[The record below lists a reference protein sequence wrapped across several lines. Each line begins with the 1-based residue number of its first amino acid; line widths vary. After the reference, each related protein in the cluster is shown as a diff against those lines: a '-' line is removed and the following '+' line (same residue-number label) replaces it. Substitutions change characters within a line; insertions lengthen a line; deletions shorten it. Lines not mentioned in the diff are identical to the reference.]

1 MLCEKMR
8 APLDIST
15 LGGHR
20 KRRRRQRQ
28 FDQAEGRRARPQLEH
43 SQTCGGWSCTM
54 QELDDQAIWELI
66 STIEDELLADG
77 LDPKQRHFQLPVKAM
92 ERLGYTSFALSGP
105 HEPALLR
112 RIRAIHQTLY
122 RTKDV
127 AVGGLHGG
135 AFMFRGIAIE
145 VRVPMFFGS
154 VRIHPFEHNDLSPR
168 QKEWLASDPKQ
179 VEAYVSTFCDIFDF
193 AACLYSFNGYG
204 KPPDGAMHLLS
215 LAAFQLQ
222 GAGATLCAAFDERGA
237 IQSSLVGAELALKA
251 ALAGNG
257 ASEADLKGYGHD
269 LERLATTVRN
279 VYESFELTSVKAR
292 MRVLPKLVE
301 NRYSSD
307 QPSRM
312 ETGDIVMAS
321 QYIAGA
327 VARALTRG
335 SFRARL
341 LSK

>member
-1 MLCEKMR
+1 
-8 APLDIST
+8 
-15 LGGHR
+15 
-20 KRRRRQRQ
+20 
-28 FDQAEGRRARPQLEH
+28 
-43 SQTCGGWSCTM
+43 M
-54 QELDDQAIWELI
+54 QELSDQAIWELI

-77 LDPKQRHFQLPVKAM
+77 LDPKQRHFQLPIKAM

-127 AVGGLHGG
+127 AVGGLHRG
-135 AFMFRGIAIE
+135 AFVFRGIAVE

-154 VRIHPFEHNDLSPR
+154 VRIHPIEHIDLSPR
-168 QKEWLASDPKQ
+168 QKEWLASDPEQ
-179 VEAYVSTFCDIFDF
+179 VEAYLSTFCDIFDF
-193 AACLYSFNGYG
+193 AASLYSFDGYSE
-204 KPPDGAMHLLS
+204 PPDAAMHLLG

-222 GAGATLCAAFDERGA
+222 GASATLCVAFDERGA

-257 ASEADLKGYGHD
+257 ASDADLKGYGHD
-269 LERLATTVRN
+269 LERLANAVTG

-301 NRYSSD
+301 NRYSSA

-312 ETGDIVMAS
+312 ETGEIVMAS

-327 VARALTRG
+327 VARALTG
-335 SFRARL
+335 GCLRARL
-341 LSK
+341 RGT